1 MIGVIALAGILL
13 FTGLSRGP
21 ALETGSW
28 GLSFPQP
35 GQSPTGNASP
45 EALAAGVLRARIC
58 TLFYAMLAFSHGV
71 AAVCRGA
78 GYSKVPMFI
87 MLGTWCIFRVAYI
100 ETVVHLHGSIALVF
114 WAYPITWCMSSVLFL
129 LYYRKSRWLERIQEK
144 SVVKNQ

>member
-1 MIGVIALAGILL
+1 MKKIVCVAALCAAFVLAGCSSVSLDESAKEG
-13 FTGLSRGP
+13 TTQ
-21 ALETGSW
+21 TGSYATS
-28 GLSFPQP
+28 GDAI
-35 GQSPTGNASP
+35 TP

-114 WAYPITWCMSSVLFL
+114 WAYPIT
-129 LYYRKSRWLERIQEK
+129 
-144 SVVKNQ
+144 

>member
-45 EALAAGVLRARIC
+45 EALAAYDA
-58 TLFYAMLAFSHGV
+58 AFLGDPQEKTIYLTID
-71 AAVCRGA
+71 A
-78 GYSKVPMFI
+78 GYENGSTAKILDALAKHNVKAAFF
-87 MLGTWCIFRVAYI
+87 LVGNYI
-100 ETVVHLHGSIALVF
+100 ERNPDLTRRMVEEIHKKTRVF
-114 WAYPITWCMSSVLFL
+114 KETKDESLIDEIEQISNDIMEL
-129 LYYRKSRWLERIQEK
+129 
-144 SVVKNQ
+144 